1 MKSLYD
7 VQGGTVLHRLR
18 TVHLLISIRLYIA
31 FYQEFS
37 KVQGSFVKQGF
48 SNLQPGKPFEYVIGA
63 YGRKEKQVI
72 HTSVV

>member
-1 MKSLYD
+1 M
-7 VQGGTVLHRLR
+7 
-18 TVHLLISIRLYIA
+18 HLLIFVILYIA

-37 KVQGSFVKQGF
+37 EVQGSFVKQGF

-72 HTSVV
+72 HTSGLKAFHVSHKKLEKGG